1 MIEVVFTDGTVL
13 QFPDRDLYSRGGSD
27 GTISILRRGDGLN
40 PVATIPERNILY
52 IRRGDENV
60 SVYTRKH

>member
-13 QFPDRDLYSRGGSD
+13 QFPDRDLYCRDSSD
-27 GTISILRRGDGLN
+27 GTIIILRRGDGYD
-40 PVATIPERNILY
+40 PAATIPDRNVLY
-52 IRRGDENV
+52 ICRGDENV